1 MPAASI
7 PTSWLDQDITA
18 WRALFIAGSIGFAY
32 AILLLHLSAISG
44 DTPFWHYPKG
54 LIGSALDIRNTLSG
68 YWWFVLDRWRW
79 PLLAV
84 TAPNWPQGANAERF
98 DIVPVVA
105 LLGKIFYTLTGQ
117 VANPYPWW
125 VTGCFTLNAAAF
137 CSLVRGLGQRG
148 LLAAVTSGAFA
159 AMAPFVQARFGH
171 LALMAHWLPIFMLS
185 WYFHRPK
192 KPAEWTGILALCAL
206 AAAVHLYL
214 FVMTAAIAT
223 AIFLQAMIDKRCTVR
238 LGAAAVIGILASAI
252 ITMWRLGVLQD
263 QDLGGITGDYRRYS
277 MNLLSPL
284 WPQTSG
290 LFGWTGMYW
299 FNRGMI
305 GATPGQYEGFSYLG
319 FGGVLLVVAAAAI
332 YWRPF
337 FQSLQNHCA
346 LIAALLVLLAWSL
359 SDRIYLG
366 DRLVL
371 SYEMPRFLADTL
383 LNWFRSC
390 GRFFWPLAWLI
401 YACAIAGMAAQA
413 RRGSML
419 GFLLAALIIQWIDVA
434 PWRDRFAR
442 LIAAPEM
449 SVLGSPENVSNVE
462 ILMQKT
468 GSVVLVPPV
477 GCSSA
482 AWDYASPLNAAAMEI
497 QMMAARAN
505 ARMRHP
511 YLSRAVQQ
519 CDEPDGLVGARVLVL
534 LRDPGREMRPPDTST
549 CHSYGETVVCLVG
562 SR

>member
-7 PTSWLDQDITA
+7 QTSWLDQDITA

-44 DTPFWHYPKG
+44 DTPFWLHPNG

-105 LLGKIFYTLTGQ
+105 LLGKIFYTLAGQ

-125 VTGCFTLNAAAF
+125 VTGCFTLNAAAL

-148 LLAAVTSGAFA
+148 LLAAVTAGAFG

-185 WYFHRPK
+185 WYFHRPE

-206 AAAVHLYL
+206 AAAVHPYL

-223 AIFLQAMIDKRCTVR
+223 AIFLQATLDKRCTVR
-238 LGAAAVIGILASAI
+238 LGAAAIVGILAAGI
-252 ITMWRLGVLQD
+252 ITVWMLGIFQEK
-263 QDLGGITGDYRRYS
+263 DLGGITGDYRRYS
-277 MNLLSPL
+277 MNLLSPF

-290 LFGWTGMYW
+290 LFGWTGIYW
-299 FNRGMI
+299 LNRGMI

-319 FGGVLLVVAAAAI
+319 FGGVLLLAAAAVI
-332 YWRPF
+332 YWRSF
-337 FQSLQNHCA
+337 FHSLHNHYA
-346 LIAALLVLLAWSL
+346 LIAVLLALLTWSL

-366 DRLVL
+366 DRLVM
-371 SYEMPRFLADTL
+371 SYEMPQLLANTAL
-383 LNWFRSC
+383 SWFRSC
-390 GRFFWPLAWLI
+390 GRLFWPLAWLI
-401 YACAIAGMAAQA
+401 YACGIAGIVAQA
-413 RRGSML
+413 RRGPML
-419 GFLLAALIIQWIDVA
+419 GFLLAALLIQWIDVA
-434 PWRDRFAR
+434 PWRDRLAR
-442 LIAAPEM
+442 LTGVSET
-449 SVLGSPENVSNVE
+449 SVFGSPENVSKVE
-462 ILMQKT
+462 NLMRQT

-482 AWDYASPLNAAAMEI
+482 AWDYPSPLNAEAMEV
-497 QMMAARAN
+497 QMMAARAD
-505 ARMRHP
+505 ARMQHP

-519 CDEPDGLVGARVLVL
+519 CDEPDGLVGPRVQVL
-534 LRDPGREMRPPDTST
+534 LHDPGREMRPPDTFA
-549 CHSYGETVVCLVG
+549 CDIFGEAVVCLLG
-562 SR
+562 QQ

>member
-1 MPAASI
+1 MACAVHSWIDRLRLCDFAPA
-7 PTSWLDQDITA
+7 PVGHFG
-18 WRALFIAGSIGFAY
+18 RY
-32 AILLLHLSAISG
+32 AILALPQGTDWKCARYQEHVERLLVVCS
-44 DTPFWHYPKG
+44 
-54 LIGSALDIRNTLSG
+54 R
-68 YWWFVLDRWRW
+68 RW

-125 VTGCFTLNAAAF
+125 VTGCFTLYAAAF

-252 ITMWRLGVLQD
+252 ITMWMLGVLQD

-290 LFGWTGMYW
+290 LFGRTGM
-299 FNRGMI
+299 
-305 GATPGQYEGFSYLG
+305 
-319 FGGVLLVVAAAAI
+319 
-332 YWRPF
+332 
-337 FQSLQNHCA
+337 
-346 LIAALLVLLAWSL
+346 
-359 SDRIYLG
+359 
-366 DRLVL
+366 
-371 SYEMPRFLADTL
+371 
-383 LNWFRSC
+383 
-390 GRFFWPLAWLI
+390 
-401 YACAIAGMAAQA
+401 
-413 RRGSML
+413 
-419 GFLLAALIIQWIDVA
+419 
-434 PWRDRFAR
+434 
-442 LIAAPEM
+442 
-449 SVLGSPENVSNVE
+449 
-462 ILMQKT
+462 
-468 GSVVLVPPV
+468 
-477 GCSSA
+477 
-482 AWDYASPLNAAAMEI
+482 
-497 QMMAARAN
+497 
-505 ARMRHP
+505 
-511 YLSRAVQQ
+511 
-519 CDEPDGLVGARVLVL
+519 
-534 LRDPGREMRPPDTST
+534 
-549 CHSYGETVVCLVG
+549 
-562 SR
+562 